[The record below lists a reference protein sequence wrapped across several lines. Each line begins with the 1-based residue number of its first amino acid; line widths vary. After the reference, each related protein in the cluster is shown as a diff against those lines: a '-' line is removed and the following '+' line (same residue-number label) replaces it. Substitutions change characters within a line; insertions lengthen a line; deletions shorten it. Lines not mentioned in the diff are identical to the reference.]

1 VLAVRLDMAGS
12 DLMGPLRQELE
23 GEDEGVGT
31 TGAPGAGG
39 VFGGLSG
46 CDDGDGLADF
56 VSGGGVDLISLVFE
70 RGLGEDRAKRERFE
84 GCFGDDDCG
93 CETA

>member
-1 VLAVRLDMAGS
+1 
-12 DLMGPLRQELE
+12 MGQQGRQER
-23 GEDEGVGT
+23 
-31 TGAPGAGG
+31 GG

-46 CDDGDGLADF
+46 CDDGDRLADF
-56 VSGGGVDLISLVFE
+56 VSGGGVDLISLLFDQ
-70 RGLGEDRAKRERFE
+70 GLGEDRTKRERFE